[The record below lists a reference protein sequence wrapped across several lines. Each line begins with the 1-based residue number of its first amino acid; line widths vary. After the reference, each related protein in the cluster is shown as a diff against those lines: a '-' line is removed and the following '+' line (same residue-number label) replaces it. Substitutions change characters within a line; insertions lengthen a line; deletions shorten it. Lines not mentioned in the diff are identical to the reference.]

1 MAKIVAKT
9 YGDALFGA
17 GAEKGILDTLYE
29 EVQAVCDIFAE
40 NLELKKL
47 LSHPQILK
55 EEKEEVIKNI
65 FEGRISEELIGFL
78 LVIIRNGRQDY
89 LDAIFSYF
97 ISRVK
102 EYKKIG
108 VVYVTVPM
116 PLTEGQQ
123 EAIENKL
130 VDTTGY
136 ESLEMHF
143 EEDASLIGGMVI
155 RIGDRIID
163 SSVKFKLNEL
173 AKELMKVQ
181 LA

>member
-1 MAKIVAKT
+1 MAKIIAKT

-17 GAEKGILDTLYE
+17 GEDNGILDSLYE
-29 EVQAVCDIFAE
+29 EVQAVCNVLTE
-40 NLELKKL
+40 NLELKKFL
-47 LSHPQILK
+47 GHPQIIK
-55 EEKEEVIKNI
+55 EEKEEAIKNI

-78 LVIIRNGRQDY
+78 LVIINNGRQNY
-89 LDAIFSYF
+89 LDSIFSYF

-108 VVYVTVPM
+108 VVYVSVPM

-136 ESLEMHF
+136 ESLEIHY

-163 SSVKFKLNEL
+163 SSVKYKLNEL
-173 AKELMKVQ
+173 TKQLTKVQ